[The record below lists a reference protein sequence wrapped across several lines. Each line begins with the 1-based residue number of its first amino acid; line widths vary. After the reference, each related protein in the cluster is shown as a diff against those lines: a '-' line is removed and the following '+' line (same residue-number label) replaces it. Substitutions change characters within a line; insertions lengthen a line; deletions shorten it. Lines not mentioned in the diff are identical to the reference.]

1 MNKTRYFYYILLLL
15 IICTIFLY
23 FINKSRLLPISAVQ
37 LKEGMSPETCPP
49 NPTSA
54 SPSSIQVNN
63 AAIEAAI
70 TSLQTQLSNLTNSPN
85 SSNSIWPLQF
95 IIDITTTSL
104 PYITVNGANVN
115 LPTII
120 IQNTQSADGTPSNTL
135 PYIYLTI
142 VCQSPPQGEPGPMGE
157 TGSTGPSGDKGPD
170 GSTGLNG
177 WWKSIT
183 G

>member
-23 FINKSRLLPISAVQ
+23 FINKSRLLPISAVE
-37 LKEGMSPETCPP
+37 LKEGMSPATCPP
-49 NPTSA
+49 YTPEIP
-54 SPSSIQVNN
+54 PSTISINN

-70 TSLQTQLSNLTNSPN
+70 TSLQTQLSNITNPPN

-95 IIDITTTSL
+95 IVDITTTNSS
-104 PYITVNGANVN
+104 YITVNGANVS

-120 IQNTQSADGTPSNTL
+120 IQNTQAADGSPSNTL

-157 TGSTGPSGDKGPD
+157 TGSIGPSGDKGPD

-177 WWKSIT
+177 WWRAIT